1 MRKLSKL
8 LSFVAIIFILTS
20 SIGLLS
26 GCSDTKSRIPNPT
39 SEFYVN
45 DFAGIFSTSQ
55 KDAMLE
61 KAEAFADS
69 TDGIQVVVTTVKTL
83 DGMSIEDYAKDMY
96 NLYGIGKDDKGAL
109 ILLSTKER
117 EIRIEVGYGL
127 EHIINDAKAGNLID
141 SIIDDLRNNR
151 FAVGLVKLQANTI
164 DEINSNYVPVT
175 RTVEQE
181 SVSPVTTSKE
191 TTNTADQSK
200 QVRNETAEKTTET
213 PQNKQVTANEEKD
226 DNKVLIL
233 SILSLLL
240 VIIPVQICF
249 ILKNRNLKHQYESTN
264 ESYLKAVNDRNTI
277 NATNSELNSQISD
290 LKNANSQQASQI
302 TALSSE
308 KDHLESK
315 VTILGDRIASLEAE
329 LEKFKAKSNRLST
342 SNDQFMK
349 KLILLD
355 KVYPNMDEDIKKYF
369 AREFDTKYSALQ
381 TAKASSHSIDKF
393 KDCMNAYKKLS
404 DDVKAFVTVDMP
416 TIRALHEESC
426 TLKNK
431 EDAEAFNQQVRNS
444 INSVSKGTEKMLSD
458 LRMLKASY
466 DNLSSHVRRFV
477 DSSLVDRLD
486 TLISEGEEE
495 KRKREEA
502 ERIQHQHE
510 ADTFV
515 QLVKAKIG
523 SVTTGTEEM
532 LEGLRILKREYDCLS
547 APVRSFVD
555 SSVINRLERLI
566 SDGEEEKR
574 KREQREKEEREN
586 QKAADDFMWLVN
598 RRIGSA
604 YSGSEHML
612 SDLEDLKSKYKRL
625 SSPVKALI
633 DSSIIRRIDNL
644 ISEAEEDR
652 DRRIRREEEERRRR
666 REQED
671 EERRRRSLS
680 SGSTFGSYHSSS
692 SSRSGSSSHSSHH
705 SSSGFGGRS
714 GGGGA
719 SRKF

>member
-26 GCSDTKSRIPNPT
+26 GCSDTKSRIPKPT

-55 KDAMLE
+55 KDTMLDR
-61 KAEAFADS
+61 AEAFADS

-83 DGMSIEDYAKDMY
+83 DGMSVEDYAKDMY

-175 RTVEQE
+175 RMVEQE
-181 SVSPVTTSKE
+181 SVSPVTASKE
-191 TTNTADQSK
+191 TTNTVDQSK
-200 QVRNETAEKTTET
+200 QVRNETAERTAET

-226 DNKVLIL
+226 SNKELIL

-240 VIIPVQICF
+240 VIIPVLIYF
-249 ILKNRNLKHQYESTN
+249 ILKNRNLKRQYESTN
-264 ESYLKAVNDRNTI
+264 KSYLKAVNDQNTI
-277 NATNSELNSQISD
+277 NAANSELNSQISD
-290 LKNANSQQASQI
+290 LKNANSQQVSQI

-308 KDHLESK
+308 KDYLESK
-315 VTILGDRIASLEAE
+315 VTILENRIVSLEAE
-329 LEKFKAKSNRLST
+329 LEKFKAKSSRLST

-355 KVYPNMDEDIKKYF
+355 KVYPNMDEDIKKYY

-381 TAKASSHSIDKF
+381 TTKASSHSIEKF

-416 TIRALHEESC
+416 TIRVLHEESC

-431 EDAEAFNQQVRNS
+431 EDAGAFNQQVRNS

-466 DNLSSHVRRFV
+466 NNLSSHVRRFV

-532 LEGLRILKREYDCLS
+532 LEGLRILKRKYDCLS
-547 APVRSFVD
+547 APVKSFVD
-555 SSVINRLERLI
+555 SSVIKRLERLI

-574 KREQREKEEREN
+574 KRKQREKEESEN
-586 QKAADDFMWLVN
+586 QKDADDFKWLVN
-598 RRIGSA
+598 RKIGSA

-612 SDLEDLKSKYKRL
+612 SDLEDLKSKYNRL

-644 ISEAEEDR
+644 ISEAEDDKR
-652 DRRIRREEEERRRR
+652 RRIRREEDEQRRR
-666 REQED
+666 RERED
-671 EERRRRSLS
+671 EERRSLS
-680 SGSTFGSYHSSS
+680 NGSTFGSYHSSS